1 VRRALRVDGVEH
13 LLGQP
18 RHELPA
24 HGRDRVSPPPGPGS
38 QERRPRVV
46 ILGVH
51 PLRSAPPS
59 AAPRPSRSPLV
70 WPRLPLAIRCGQGR
84 VASSPVCGALR
95 MEGGKW
101 QRPPYRTPR
110 VLRRAVAPAYAYKR
124 GLPGAGYNANGH
136 GARSA
141 HGSCSASPR
150 DRAVHGSESYY
161 QDQNRWRKRYY
172 YY

>member
-1 VRRALRVDGVEH
+1 
-13 LLGQP
+13 
-18 RHELPA
+18 
-24 HGRDRVSPPPGPGS
+24 
-38 QERRPRVV
+38 
-46 ILGVH
+46 
-51 PLRSAPPS
+51 
-59 AAPRPSRSPLV
+59 
-70 WPRLPLAIRCGQGR
+70 
-84 VASSPVCGALR
+84 

-150 DRAVHGSESYY
+150 DRAVHGSDRTIRIRTVGANGIIIISDTL
-161 QDQNRWRKRYY
+161 QSSVMQICSISFI
-172 YY
+172 